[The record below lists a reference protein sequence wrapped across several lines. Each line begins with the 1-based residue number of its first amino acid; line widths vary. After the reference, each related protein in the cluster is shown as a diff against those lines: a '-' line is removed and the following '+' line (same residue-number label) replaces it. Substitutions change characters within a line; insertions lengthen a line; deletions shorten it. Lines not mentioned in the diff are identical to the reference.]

1 MMQKRNHLWLAVL
14 GVAAILALAGWYW
27 LGRPHEAAEARAEA
41 DAAQASVPVARV
53 RRGDVSDTLKIA
65 GAFKP
70 FQDVEVHAK
79 VAGYIRNIYVDV
91 GSHVKE
97 GQVLAVLEVPELAAQ
112 LSAAEAACRAAQQ
125 QIQRAQGDLERA
137 RSTHSAAHSAY
148 TRLKQAADSRAGLVA
163 QQEVDDSQA
172 KDLEAEGQVS
182 AAEASLAAARQQFEV
197 AQANEKQANA
207 MSAYTRIVAP
217 FDGVVTVRSA
227 DTGTL
232 VAAGTSESTQAIPV
246 VRLAQYSVL
255 RLVLPIPESVSSQIR
270 VGQAITVHVPALN
283 QDITGKVSRFADALN
298 EQTRTMETEVDFQ
311 NADNHLLP
319 GMYAEATITYNQQHN
334 VLTIP
339 LEAVQHE
346 GNDSGSGN
354 GNGKSAEVLVLNAQN
369 EVERRKVT
377 LGHEGDSR
385 VVVLSGL
392 AEGERVIL
400 GARGNVR
407 PGQKVVPKEI
417 GDASAAGARGL
428 NRERADA

>member
-1 MMQKRNHLWLAVL
+1 MMRKRNHLWLALL
-14 GVAAILALAGWYW
+14 GATGAVALVGWYW
-27 LGRPHEAAEARAEA
+27 LGRPNEAAQARAAA
-41 DAAQASVPVARV
+41 DAAQVSVLVTHV
-53 RRGDVSDTLKIA
+53 QRGDVSDTLKVA

-70 FQDVEVHAK
+70 FQDVELHAK
-79 VAGYIRNIYVDV
+79 VAGYIRNMNVDV

-112 LSAAEAACRAAQQ
+112 LTGAEASCRAAQQ

-182 AAEASLAAARQQFEV
+182 AAQASLAAAQKQYEV

-227 DTGTL
+227 DVGTL

-255 RLVLPIPESVSSQIR
+255 RLVLPIPESVAGQIR
-270 VGQAITVHVPALN
+270 VGETMTVRVQALN

-319 GMYAEATITYNQQHN
+319 GMFAEATITYNQQHD

-346 GNDSGSGN
+346 SDSDSDGH
-354 GNGKSAEVLVLNAQN
+354 NGKSASVLVLNAQN
-369 EVERRKVT
+369 EVESRRVT
-377 LGHEGDSR
+377 LGHAGDSR
-385 VVVLSGL
+385 VVVLTGL
-392 AEGERVIL
+392 NEGERVIL
-400 GARGNVR
+400 GSRGDVR
-407 PGQKVVPKEI
+407 PGQKVLPKEV
-417 GDASAAGARGL
+417 ATSTSA
-428 NRERADA
+428 NDRERADA